1 MEETP
6 SPAPGSV
13 HARLALAWLAL
24 AWERLWVRL
33 WLPATCTGLFFA
45 VALTDILSRLT
56 PFLHVAIVVLAAA
69 AIAAVTWKR
78 VKGFVLP
85 SRHEARAR
93 LEAESPVGHRP
104 LTAVE
109 DALVDS
115 GDAVQQA
122 LWEAHQRR
130 AREDLARLRA
140 PAPAPNVA
148 ARDHFALR
156 AAVIL
161 ALFVALVGGSGTIP
175 ARLLR
180 NIVPSMVQAG
190 PAVAVKMW
198 VTPPAYTGRS
208 PIYIEIP
215 SSDGRDPPRALEIA
229 DGSTGL
235 FVITGAPLDTGVA
248 MDKNLVPLERL
259 ADTSQ
264 HGEFALK
271 PAKRLELLHGGKP
284 LAGFDVT
291 WIADTPPTI
300 AFTGPSSTASRWRL
314 KFDYKA
320 SDDYGVQG
328 VTAHM
333 VRPDVKDAAPL
344 DVDLSLPPFA
354 SKVITQS
361 PALDL
366 AAHPWAGQKVK
377 LSLKATDQAGQTGQS
392 DIIDATLPERVFTHP
407 VAKEIIAQRKALFA
421 DAGAN
426 APAALGSVAQITKQ
440 PESFGADPLTYLA
453 LAAARFRLQAEPPA
467 EAMATVP
474 DLLWHAAVRIE
485 DGNLTLAEQRLATA
499 EQALRDAL
507 EKGAPQEEI
516 NQKIAELQQALAD
529 YQKAKTEK
537 QENNFAA
544 NQGTPPDIQKMMEQ
558 IKQMNEMGAK
568 EGARQQ
574 LSELQDRLQ
583 QMRDENMD
591 LENES
596 APARAAQKLLDDMQ
610 DLAKMQAG
618 LVDKNFEKARA
629 EDLKR
634 QQRQAQNQQ
643 QANQGQQ
650 RQNNQRQ
657 EDAAQQQQQQG
668 GADAAMQ
675 QEALRQELSR
685 INEQIRQMTGK
696 PQTSIDEAGDA
707 MAEARDNLKAGSW
720 KSGVDA
726 QSRALSKL
734 QEGTEQAQQDLA
746 EAMFN
751 KGFGGMMDQ
760 AGMPQFRFGQGQ
772 RGRAGGNNN
781 DVEVPM
787 GEDPAS
793 MASRVR
799 AILEEIRTRASDRT
813 RPAEEQDYLKRL
825 MKQF

>member
-1 MEETP
+1 MQQAP
-6 SPAPGSV
+6 SSSSV

-45 VALTDILSRLT
+45 FALTDVLTGLT
-56 PFLHVAIVVLAAA
+56 PFVHVAVVVLAAA
-69 AIAAVTWKR
+69 GIAALTWR
-78 VKGFVLP
+78 QVKGFVVP

-109 DALVDS
+109 DQLVDS

-140 PAPAPNVA
+140 PSPAPNVA

-161 ALFVALVGGSGTIP
+161 ALFVALIGGSGTIGT
-175 ARLLR
+175 RLVR
-180 NIVPSMVQAG
+180 NIVPSMVKAG
-190 PAVAVKMW
+190 PAVAIKMW
-198 VTPPAYTGRS
+198 ITPPAYTGRS
-208 PIYIEIP
+208 PVYVEIP
-215 SSDGRDPPRALEIA
+215 SSDGRDPPKALEIA

-235 FVITGAPLDTGVA
+235 FVVTGAPMDAGVA
-248 MDKNLVPLERL
+248 MDKNLTPLERL
-259 ADTSQ
+259 ADASQ
-264 HGEFALK
+264 HGEFPLK
-271 PAKRLELLHGGKP
+271 PAKRLEILHGGKP
-284 LAGFDVT
+284 LHGWDVT
-291 WIADTPPTI
+291 WIADKPPTI
-300 AFTGPSSTASRWRL
+300 AFTGPASAATRWRL

-320 SDDYGVQG
+320 SDDYGIQT

-333 VRPDVKDAAPL
+333 TRPDAQEPL
-344 DVDLSLPPFA
+344 DVELSLPPFA

-377 LSLKATDQAGQTGQS
+377 LSLKATDQAGQAAES
-392 DIIDATLPERVFTHP
+392 DVIDAILPERVFTHP

-421 DAGAN
+421 DAAKN
-426 APAALGSVAQITKQ
+426 APAALASVTQMTRK
-440 PESFGADPLTYLA
+440 PESFGADPLTDLA

-499 EQALRDAL
+499 EQSLRDAL

-516 NQKIAELQQALAD
+516 NKKISELQQALAD

-558 IKQMNEMGAK
+558 LKQMNEMGAK
-568 EGARQQ
+568 EGAKQQ
-574 LSELQDRLQ
+574 LAELQDRLQ
-583 QMRDENMD
+583 EMRDENMD

-596 APARAAQKLLDDMQ
+596 APAKAAQKLLAEMQ
-610 DLAKMQAG
+610 DLTKSQAS
-618 LVDKNFEKARA
+618 LIDRNFDKARA
-629 EDLKR
+629 EELRR
-634 QQRQAQNQQ
+634 QQRQGQNQAQNGQ
-643 QANQGQQ
+643 NQNQ
-650 RQNNQRQ
+650 RPNNTSNQRQ
-657 EDAAQQQQQQG
+657 DDAQQQQS
-668 GADAAMQ
+668 GADAAQQ
-675 QEALRQELSR
+675 QEALRQELAR
-685 INEQIRQMTGK
+685 LNEQIRQMAGK
-696 PQTSIDEAGDA
+696 PQGSMDEAGDA
-707 MAEARDNLKAGSW
+707 MAEARDHLKAGSW
-720 KSGVDA
+720 KNGVEA

-734 QEGTEQAQQDLA
+734 QESAEQAQQDLA

-751 KGFGGMMDQ
+751 KGFGGMMEQ
-760 AGMPQFRFGQGQ
+760 AGTPQFRFGQGQ
-772 RGRAGGNNN
+772 RGRAAGNNN
-781 DVEVPM
+781 DVDVPM

>member
-1 MEETP
+1 MEQTSPVAP
-6 SPAPGSV
+6 SSAQL
-13 HARLALAWLAL
+13 RLALAWAAL
-24 AWERLWVRL
+24 AWERLWIRL
-33 WLPATCTGLFFA
+33 WLPVTLAGLFFA
-45 VALTDILSRLT
+45 VALTDVLAGLT
-56 PFLHVAIVVLAAA
+56 PVLHVAVVALAAA
-69 AIAAVTWKR
+69 AIAAVTWRR
-78 VKGFVLP
+78 VKGFALP

-109 DALVDS
+109 DQLVDS

-130 AREDLARLRA
+130 ARGDLARLRA
-140 PAPAPNVA
+140 RAPAPNVA

-161 ALFVALVGGSGTIP
+161 ALFVALIGGSGTIQT
-175 ARLLR
+175 RLFR
-180 NIVPSMVQAG
+180 NLIPTAVQSG
-190 PAVAVKMW
+190 PAVAIKMW
-198 VTPPAYTGRS
+198 ITPPAYTGRS
-208 PIYIEIP
+208 PIYIESP
-215 SSDGRDPPRALEIA
+215 SSDRRDPPKNLEIA
-229 DGSTGL
+229 DGSKGL
-235 FVITGAPLDTGVA
+235 FVITGAPLDAGVA

-259 ADTSQ
+259 ADASQ

-271 PAKRLELLHGGKP
+271 PAKRLDLLHGGKP

-291 WIADTPPTI
+291 WIPDKPPVI
-300 AFTGPSSTASRWRL
+300 AFTGPAATASRWRL

-320 SDDYGVQG
+320 SDDYGIQN
-328 VTAHM
+328 VTAHL
-333 VRPDVKDAAPL
+333 VRTDIKGEPFDVE
-344 DVDLSLPPFA
+344 LSLPPFA

-366 AAHPWAGQKVK
+366 AAHPWAGQKVR
-377 LSLKATDQAGQTGQS
+377 LSLKAVDQAGQTAES
-392 DIIDATLPERVFTHP
+392 DAIDATLPERVFTHP

-421 DAGAN
+421 DAGGN
-426 APAALGSVAQITKQ
+426 AQNAAASVTRITKQ
-440 PESFGADPLTYLA
+440 PESFGADPLTHLA
-453 LAAARFRLQAEPPA
+453 LAAARYRLQAEPPA

-516 NQKIAELQQALAD
+516 NKKIAELQQALAD

-558 IKQMNEMGAK
+558 LKQMNDMGAK

-574 LSELQDRLQ
+574 LAELQDRLQ
-583 QMRDENMD
+583 EMRDENME

-596 APARAAQKLLDDMQ
+596 APAKAAQKLLSDMQ
-610 DLAKMQAG
+610 DLTKNQAG

-629 EDLKR
+629 EDLRR
-634 QQRQAQNQQ
+634 QQRQAQNQSQNQ
-643 QANQGQQ
+643 QGNQGQQ
-650 RQNNQRQ
+650 RQSSNRQ
-657 EDAAQQQQQQG
+657 DDAAQQQG
-668 GADAAMQ
+668 GGDAAMQ

-685 INEQIRQMTGK
+685 INEQIRQLTGK
-696 PQTSIDEAGDA
+696 PQISMDEAGDA
-707 MAEARDNLKAGSW
+707 MAEARDSLKAGSW
-720 KSGVDA
+720 KNGVEA

-734 QEGTEQAQQDLA
+734 QESAEQAQQDLA

-751 KGFGGMMDQ
+751 RGFGGLMDQ
-760 AGMPQFRFGQGQ
+760 AGQPQFRFGQGQ

-781 DVEVPM
+781 DVDVPM

-793 MASRVR
+793 MAARVR

>member
-1 MEETP
+1 M
-6 SPAPGSV
+6 
-13 HARLALAWLAL
+13 AWFAL
-24 AWERLWVRL
+24 AWERLWMRL
-33 WLPATCTGLFFA
+33 WLPATLTGLFFA
-45 VALTDILSRLT
+45 VALTDLLAGLPPLAHI
-56 PFLHVAIVVLAAA
+56 AAVVLAAA
-69 AIAAVTWKR
+69 AIAAFTWRR
-78 VKGFVLP
+78 VKGFVPP
-85 SRHEARAR
+85 SRLEARAR

-109 DALVDS
+109 DRLVDS

-122 LWEAHQRR
+122 LWDAHQRR

-140 PAPAPNVA
+140 PTPAPNVA
-148 ARDHFALR
+148 ARDHFAFR

-161 ALFVALVGGSGTIP
+161 ALFVALIGGSGTIP
-175 ARLLR
+175 ARLWR
-180 NIVPSMVQAG
+180 NLVPSSVQAG
-190 PAVAVKMW
+190 PAVAIKMW
-198 VTPPAYTGRS
+198 ITPPAYTGRS
-208 PIYIEIP
+208 PIYVEIP

-235 FVITGAPLDTGVA
+235 FVITGAPMDAAVS

-271 PAKRLELLHGGKP
+271 PATRLELLHGGKT
-284 LAGFDVT
+284 LAGWDVT
-291 WIADTPPTI
+291 WIADKPPVI
-300 AFTGPSSTASRWRL
+300 AFTGPAATASRWRV

-320 SDDYGVQG
+320 SDDYGIQSI
-328 VTAHM
+328 TAHM
-333 VRPDVKDAAPL
+333 TRPGAKEPL
-344 DVDLSLPPFA
+344 DVELSLPPFA

-366 AAHPWAGQKVK
+366 AAHPWAGEKVK
-377 LSLKATDQAGQTGQS
+377 LSLKATDQAGQSGAS
-392 DIIDATLPERVFTHP
+392 DTIDATLPERVFTHP

-421 DAGAN
+421 NAGAN
-426 APAALGSVAQITKQ
+426 AAAALGSVTRITKQ
-440 PESFGADPLTYLA
+440 PESFGADPLTHLA

-467 EAMATVP
+467 EAMTTVP

-516 NQKIAELQQALAD
+516 NKKIAELQQALAD

-537 QENNFAA
+537 QESNFAA

-558 IKQMNEMGAK
+558 LKQMNEMGAK
-568 EGARQQ
+568 EGAKQQ
-574 LSELQDRLQ
+574 LAELQDRLQ
-583 QMRDENMD
+583 EMRDENMD

-596 APARAAQKLLDDMQ
+596 APARAAQKLLAEMQ
-610 DLAKMQAG
+610 DLTKNQAG
-618 LVDKNFEKARA
+618 LLDKNFEKARA
-629 EDLKR
+629 EDLRR

-643 QANQGQQ
+643 QGNQGQQ
-650 RQNNQRQ
+650 RQN
-657 EDAAQQQQQQG
+657 DAAQQQQQQG

-696 PQTSIDEAGDA
+696 PQASMDEAGDA

-720 KSGVDA
+720 KGGVEA

-734 QEGTEQAQQDLA
+734 QESAEQAQQDLA

-751 KGFGGMMDQ
+751 KGFGGMMEQ

-781 DVEVPM
+781 DVDVPM